1 MDAPSIQKYG
11 ERLLPPSLRHAAQAG
26 RWAGFGPAG
35 EIEGGAVGTIK
46 GHTPGPT
53 EEGKREF
60 FYPSTTDIVGKAASF
75 TPLEL
80 SKQYTRGRIQQ
91 RMQDSAHEDTT
102 SMVNA
107 AAHHLDRN
115 GPGVPSP
122 VLQELQRKH
131 PHTYSALMKAYNKH
145 MSGAEKASTEQL
157 YRRAN
162 EPKVLPRD

>member
-1 MDAPSIQKYG
+1 MDAPSTQKYV
-11 ERLLPPSLRHAAQAG
+11 ERMLPPALRHTAQAG

-35 EIEGGAVGTIK
+35 EIEQGAVGTIK

-60 FYPSTTDIVGKAASF
+60 FHPSDVDIAGKALSF

-91 RMQDSAHEDTT
+91 RMQASAREDTT
-102 SMVNA
+102 TLVNA

-115 GPGVPSP
+115 GLGVPSP
-122 VLQELQRKH
+122 ALQELQRKH
-131 PHTYSALMKAYNKH
+131 PHTYAALMKAHNKR
-145 MSGAEKASTEQL
+145 MAGERGSTEEL
-157 YRRAN
+157 YRRAQ
-162 EPKVLPRD
+162 EGKVIQR